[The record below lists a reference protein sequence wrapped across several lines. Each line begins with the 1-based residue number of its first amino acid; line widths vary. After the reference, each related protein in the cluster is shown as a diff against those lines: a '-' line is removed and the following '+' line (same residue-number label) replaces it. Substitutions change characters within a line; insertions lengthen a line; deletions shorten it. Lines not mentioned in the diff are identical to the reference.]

1 MPQRL
6 DHVNRRLTPSE
17 RARHA
22 KLRAMMAKQL
32 PPKKRPA
39 APPKPGIAAQVRD
52 ARTARRLTWYALA
65 KLAGIPNQAT
75 IRAIEQGKDVRLSN
89 VERVAQALG
98 LTLELRGKFGT
109 GAN

>member
-6 DHVNRRLTPSE
+6 HHVNRRLTPSE

-22 KLRAMMAKQL
+22 KLRAVMAKRV
-32 PPKKRPA
+32 PPKMRPA
-39 APPKPGIAAQVRD
+39 APPKHGIATQVRE
-52 ARTARRLTWYALA
+52 ARTAQRLTWYALA

-75 IRAIEQGKDVRLSN
+75 IRDIEQGKDVRLSN
-89 VERVAQALG
+89 VERVARALG
-98 LTLELRGKFGT
+98 LTLELRGKIGT

>member
-6 DHVNRRLTPSE
+6 HHVNRRLTPNE

-22 KLRAMMAKQL
+22 KLRSMMAKRL
-32 PPKKRPA
+32 PPKMRPA
-39 APPKPGIAAQVRD
+39 APPKLGIAAQVRQ
-52 ARTARRLTWYALA
+52 ARTAQQLTWYALA

-98 LTLELRGKFGT
+98 LTLELVR
-109 GAN
+109 